1 MPKLTT
7 IYWRDI
13 PAQVIGQQGRKR
25 FKQVLDNRFAVAI
38 DRAAMRAGKGSSDLY
53 LEEWRRESRRV
64 EGKLEE
70 VVSEEVAQLE
80 ALFPEDVLEAVTK
93 SGGKNKNDP

>member
-1 MPKLTT
+1 MPRLTT

-25 FKQVLDNRFAVAI
+25 IKQVLDPRFALAI

-53 LEEWRRESRRV
+53 LEEWQRKSHAV
-64 EGKLEE
+64 EGDLDEL
-70 VVSEEVAQLE
+70 VRQEVARLE

-93 SGGKNKNDP
+93 AGGKNTADR

>member
-25 FKQVLDNRFAVAI
+25 IKQVLDPRFALAI
-38 DRAAMRAGKGSSDLY
+38 DRAAMRAGKGSSELY
-53 LEEWRRESRRV
+53 LEEWQRKSRAV
-64 EGKLEE
+64 EGDLDEL
-70 VVSEEVAQLE
+70 VQQEVARLE
-80 ALFPEDVLEAVTK
+80 ALFPEDLLEAVTK
-93 SGGKNKNDP
+93 AGGKNTVNT

>member
-1 MPKLTT
+1 MPRLTT

-25 FKQVLDNRFAVAI
+25 IKQVLDPRFALAI

-53 LEEWRRESRRV
+53 LEEWQRKSRAV
-64 EGKLEE
+64 EGDLDEL
-70 VVSEEVAQLE
+70 VQQEVARLE
-80 ALFPEDVLEAVTK
+80 ALFPEEVLEAVTK
-93 SGGKNKNDP
+93 AGGKHTATT